1 MIAAFPQLPPG
12 TWCPTWL
19 SRSLAPTNTAN
30 GVIEKIKEYF
40 EAGVERVWVIYSE
53 FAEIYDY
60 DSPTSVQIVT
70 RHQTLD
76 GGKLLPG
83 FQLPLAELFEGE
95 SDQEMDAS
103 A

>member
-1 MIAAFPQLPPG
+1 M
-12 TWCPTWL
+12 
-19 SRSLAPTNTAN
+19 
-30 GVIEKIKEYF
+30 EKIKEYF
-40 EAGVERVWVIYSE
+40 EAGVERVWVIYPD

-70 RHQTLD
+70 RDQTLD
-76 GGKLLPG
+76 GGTLLPG

-95 SDQEMDAS
+95 SDQEMDAG